1 MLLYKLREKHMVL
14 IITSLSISS
23 YIIVN
28 NLAVNNFFLHLQSNI
43 RILNP
48 ESSVFCVIRSSY
60 CQYTDRTCKRYDTTA
75 INDKVNEGSHFVSED
90 LWQ

>member
-1 MLLYKLREKHMVL
+1 M
-14 IITSLSISS
+14 
-23 YIIVN
+23 
-28 NLAVNNFFLHLQSNI
+28 
-43 RILNP
+43 LNP